1 MIKNKLG
8 QGTFSIIYE
17 AFDRQQNMNVAL
29 KIEKK
34 DKQKT
39 ILLFEYHVLQSLV
52 GKYPT
57 PPNSLCLIGL
67 PHICT
72 FYDFVPN
79 ND

>member
-34 DKQKT
+34 DK
-39 ILLFEYHVLQSLV
+39 
-52 GKYPT
+52 
-57 PPNSLCLIGL
+57 
-67 PHICT
+67 
-72 FYDFVPN
+72 
-79 ND
+79 

>member
-1 MIKNKLG
+1 MTTPNLKDNQRFMIKNKLG

-52 GKYPT
+52 G
-57 PPNSLCLIGL
+57 L